1 MPHPFKP
8 LNLNRIKTYSLKERK
23 SKVGIEDFA
32 KPWTEG
38 GTLRGF
44 LETLPGILAGGHIRE
59 VVAAIALAQR
69 NSKTVLIGMGAHVIK
84 VGLNPVIIDLME
96 RRVISAVALN
106 GAGIIHDVELAM
118 AGKTS
123 EDVDSSLGEGSFGMS
138 RDTCEFI
145 NEAIKKTKRNPYG
158 LGKAVGEAIVK
169 NSLLFQRISILA
181 TGIRL
186 EIPITVHVA
195 FGTDILHMHPGFDP
209 NLTGKATHAD
219 FRLFASA
226 VATLE
231 GGIYV
236 NAGSA
241 VILPE
246 VFLKALTLARNLG
259 HTVKRFTTVNMD
271 YMPQYRPL
279 TNVVHRPTAE
289 GGVGYNLIGH
299 HEIMLPLIAAGV
311 IEAIKNR

>member
-8 LNLNRIKTYSLKERK
+8 LNLNRIKTYSLQERK

-32 KPWTEG
+32 KPWAEG

-84 VGLNPVIIDLME
+84 GGLNPVIIDLME
-96 RRVISAVALN
+96 RRVISAVAFN
-106 GAGIIHDVELAM
+106 GAGIIHDVELAI

-123 EDVDSSLGEGSFGMS
+123 EDVDSSLNEGSFGMS

-145 NEAIKKTKRNPYG
+145 NEAIKKTKRKPYG
-158 LGKAVGEAIVK
+158 LGKGGGEGIVK
-169 NSLLFQRISILA
+169 NGLLFQRISILA
-181 TGIRL
+181 AGIRL
-186 EIPITVHVA
+186 GIPITVHVA

-231 GGIYV
+231 GGVYV
-236 NAGSA
+236 NVGSA

-271 YMPQYRPL
+271 YMLQYRPL

-311 IEAIKNR
+311 IEAIKNQ